1 MTEPKDSK
9 KRNAEPFSSAEA
21 LRGRSATY
29 DMLANVH
36 FVPLTAEQA
45 DGFSDAPLHERAA
58 MPRHTNRCTRAGK
71 GLES

>member
-9 KRNAEPFSSAEA
+9 TQSAESFSSAEA

-71 GLES
+71 GLGS

>member
-9 KRNAEPFSSAEA
+9 TQSAEPFSVVKA
-21 LRGRSATY
+21 LRGRNATY